1 MDIIRKITKGMDA
14 LQIIFVA
21 SLSLFILGMIGLLL
35 TSDVSNTHKYYR
47 SAIVTDVKG
56 KEVYLEDTTHNVWCV
71 EDDSLQMYGRY
82 ILTMDS
88 MGTETIF
95 DDEVVEVK

>member
-1 MDIIRKITKGMDA
+1 MKKRVLKAEEIMVGISVVMIIGYLIMIALIDITTTD
-14 LQIIFVA
+14 
-21 SLSLFILGMIGLLL
+21 
-35 TSDVSNTHKYYR
+35 DVNNTYYR
-47 SAIVTDVKG
+47 SAIVTDVRG

-82 ILTMDS
+82 ILTMDN

-95 DDEVVEVK
+95 DDEIIEVK

>member
-1 MDIIRKITKGMDA
+1 MKKRVLEVEEAMVGASVVMIIGYLIIIALIHITTTDDA
-14 LQIIFVA
+14 N
-21 SLSLFILGMIGLLL
+21 
-35 TSDVSNTHKYYR
+35 NTYYR

-95 DDEVVEVK
+95 DDEIIEVK

>member
-1 MDIIRKITKGMDA
+1 MKKRIREIIEMMVGVS
-14 LQIIFVA
+14 II
-21 SLSLFILGMIGLLL
+21 MIIGYLIIMFL
-35 TSDVSNTHKYYR
+35 TYVTTTDVNNTYYR

-95 DDEVVEVK
+95 DDEVIEVK